1 MGSFG
6 VVLLIGLMGAV
17 VVVLVTGIALM
28 ARGGEANRKY
38 GNKLMTA
45 RVALQ
50 RERADAW
57 VALYRTTGGGWT
69 RAASL
74 TPSSSAPSP

>member
-6 VVLLIGLMGAV
+6 VILLIGLMAAV

-50 RERADAW
+50 GA
-57 VALYRTTGGGWT
+57 AL
-69 RAASL
+69 AVLAIL
-74 TPSSSAPSP
+74 LMMKK